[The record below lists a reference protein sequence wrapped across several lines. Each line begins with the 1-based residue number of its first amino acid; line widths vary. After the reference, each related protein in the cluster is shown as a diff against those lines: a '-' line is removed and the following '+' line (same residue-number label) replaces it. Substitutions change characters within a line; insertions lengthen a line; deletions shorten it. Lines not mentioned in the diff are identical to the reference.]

1 MSFCELYTF
10 IAYIFVQTKKKG
22 EHIEEEISIPVS
34 TFNHSYK
41 KPPPWPPI
49 TEPLMLQEQIPKNQ
63 QCKLFKWML
72 EEKRKIKPKDP
83 EEKKRIKK
91 NPFSNSLFK
100 QNLSLVSNY

>member
-41 KPPPWPPI
+41 KLLLLLKIPSPLATHHRACDVAGTNSKESAMQTFQVDVGREKEDQTERPWR
-49 TEPLMLQEQIPKNQ
+49 
-63 QCKLFKWML
+63 
-72 EEKRKIKPKDP
+72 EEAH
-83 EEKKRIKK
+83 
-91 NPFSNSLFK
+91 
-100 QNLSLVSNY
+100 